1 MNAIAKILDE
11 AQRCFVGVSGEDA
24 YIMTEEQIQ
33 DIANRVI
40 AALEQLAPSDP
51 GFRLADASPIAV
63 LIAAVVALLIGLAT
77 VKQKREA
84 DARSEWWK
92 RTQWAL
98 EASASKDPKMYA
110 YGTGMLDLLA
120 QSELAG
126 PKDKE
131 LLDAVWETG
140 DTGMKD
146 EDIAQLIKEASEQDD
161 LSAED
166 LLSLISFASEDFDVL
181 EQLREQADK
190 LPPEDSAKAALIYG
204 VIAGHEAMA
213 AMDAK
218 DARAAARAADA
229 PGASGS
235 TEPPKPVDHADIP
248 SGKFA
253 RFRTFFKR
261 VGNSAKPASVD
272 DSLTPGDNVED
283 TKEVHDGNR

>member
-1 MNAIAKILDE
+1 
-11 AQRCFVGVSGEDA
+11 
-24 YIMTEEQIQ
+24 MTEEQIQ
-33 DIANRVI
+33 DIVDRVI
-40 AALEQLAPSDP
+40 AALEKLAPK
-51 GFRLADASPIAV
+51 ASEPNWWEPWAAFGSYAAV
-63 LIAAVVALLIGLAT
+63 LAAAVALFVGWLTLR
-77 VKQKREA
+77 QKREA

-98 EASASKDPKMYA
+98 EASASKDPLMYA

-120 QSELAG
+120 KSELAG

-161 LSAED
+161 LSVED
-166 LLSLISFASEDFDVL
+166 LLSLISFAPEDSDVL

-190 LPPEDSAKAALIYG
+190 LPPEDADKAALIYG

-218 DARAAARAADA
+218 DARAAGQAGT
-229 PGASGS
+229 PGS
-235 TEPPKPVDHADIP
+235 TESVKPADQADVP

-253 RFRTFFKR
+253 RFRTFSRRF
-261 VGNSAKPASVD
+261 GKPATPSSVD
-272 DSLTPGDNVED
+272 GSPNPGDTVRD
-283 TKEVHDGNR
+283 IKEVHDGKR